1 MLQVRLRNNTG
12 KPSIIGKLIKIDP
25 NDPKGFVYASEGD
38 PSIVGKVVRRVSNNS
53 SCLVTKVKI
62 TPVIVVGKDVVINA
76 PAPAKPNIGELLV
89 EII

>member
-1 MLQVRLRNNTG
+1 MLQTRLKNNTG

-38 PSIVGKVVRRVSNNS
+38 PGIIGKVVRRVPNNS
-53 SCLVTKVKI
+53 SCLVTKVKT
-62 TPVIVVGKDVVINA
+62 TPVIVVGKDITINA
-76 PAPAKPNIGELLV
+76 PPPDKPAIGELLV